1 MDEEIRLNKYLSDA
15 GVCSRREADRLIAQ
29 GLVTVDGHTG
39 CTGEKIRPDAEV
51 LVEGRNIRREAPKV
65 VLAVHKPRG
74 VVCSTDRRWGDQTLE
89 DMVHYPVRVFGIGR
103 LDKDSEGLILMTND
117 GDLANAVARSRNGHE
132 KEYEV
137 RVDRPISRRV
147 LRSLSSG
154 VYLKEL
160 DRTTKPCT
168 VIRLTED
175 RFRIVLTEGLN
186 RQIRRMCEAFGFKV
200 VRLKRVRVMNV
211 LLGDL
216 APGKWRKLSEEEYQ
230 SLKRECAAGD
240 SEWADVPGDRVRT

>member
-1 MDEEIRLNKYLSDA
+1 MDQEIRLNKYLSDA
-15 GVCSRREADRLIAQ
+15 GVCSRREADRLIAR

-51 LVEGRNIRREAPKV
+51 LVEGRNIRPEASKV

-117 GDLANAVARSRNGHE
+117 GELMNEILRARNYHE

-147 LRSLSSG
+147 LRSLSAG

-168 VIRLTED
+168 VLRLSED

-186 RQIRRMCEAFGFKV
+186 RQIRRMCRTLGYEV
-200 VRLKRVRVMNV
+200 VSLRRIRVMNI

-216 APGKWRKLSEEEYQ
+216 PEGGWRPLTKEEIRDLKNSLSE
-230 SLKRECAAGD
+230 
-240 SEWADVPGDRVRT
+240 T